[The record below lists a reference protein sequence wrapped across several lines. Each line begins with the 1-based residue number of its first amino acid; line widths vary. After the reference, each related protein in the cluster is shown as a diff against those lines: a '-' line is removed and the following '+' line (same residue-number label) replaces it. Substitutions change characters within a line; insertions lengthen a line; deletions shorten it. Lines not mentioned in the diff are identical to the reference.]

1 MKAIYIIVVLL
12 IAALC
17 VQGNPR
23 LLDKESME
31 IRQHLV
37 NFKDFF
43 VDSVR
48 NMATRLENKSSIFF
62 KELTA
67 PRIKNYND
75 ICVWKICS
83 RPLKYKAESDHKK
96 EKAIK
101 IRQPFVFKNSFSQ
114 IKSDY
119 RNMEQKMA
127 SRIYNK

>member
-1 MKAIYIIVVLL
+1 MKAIYIIIVLL

-31 IRQHLV
+31 IKQQLV
-37 NFKDFF
+37 NFKDIF
-43 VDSVR
+43 VDAVR
-48 NMATRLENKSSIFF
+48 NMAIRLENKSSIFF

-83 RPLKYKAESDHKK
+83 RPLKYKAESEHKK

-101 IRQPFVFKNSFSQ
+101 IRPFIFKNSFSQ
-114 IKSDY
+114 VKSNY
-119 RNMEQKMA
+119 RNMQQKMA